1 MDYSLNDI
9 RATDWLQKKIKLDSY
24 TISYTEVNSMQVE
37 DLKFKNLGWG
47 KKKSRMNLEP
57 ILQSE
62 ISQKEKNKC
71 HILMHMYVL

>member
-1 MDYSLNDI
+1 M
-9 RATDWLQKKIKLDSY
+9 
-24 TISYTEVNSMQVE
+24 
-37 DLKFKNLGWG
+37 G